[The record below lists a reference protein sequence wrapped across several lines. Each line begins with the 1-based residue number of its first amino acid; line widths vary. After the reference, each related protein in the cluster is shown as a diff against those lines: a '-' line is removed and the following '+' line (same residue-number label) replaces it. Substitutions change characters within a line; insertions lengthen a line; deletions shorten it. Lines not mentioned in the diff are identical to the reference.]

1 MSKIIHFEWNI
12 SRLYVDSSEVSN
24 ESPNKIKLLKA
35 IDFLRAAELC
45 TKKKEIKKL
54 ENNAWTALL
63 PMHLEVNY
71 SGGDLFAGNEII
83 IEITDKNTDWNI
95 WTEDESIGLNLS
107 VKFEIETMKNVTE
120 KNFNSWE
127 RKFGFDW
134 IGVSIAKEGYEMDS
148 GSHILHSLVEE

>member
-12 SRLYVDSSEVSN
+12 SRLYIDSSEVSN
-24 ESPNKIKLLKA
+24 ESPNKIKLLRA
-35 IDFLRAAELC
+35 IELLRAAELC
-45 TKKKEIKKL
+45 TKKKESKIL

-63 PMHLEVNY
+63 PMELEVNY

-95 WTEDESIGLNLS
+95 WSDGESIGLNLS
-107 VKFEIETMKNVTE
+107 VKFKIEAMKNVTE

-134 IGVSIAKEGYEMDS
+134 IGVSIASEGYEMDN
-148 GSHILHSLVEE
+148 GSCMSHSFIEE